1 MNVHRSG
8 KINCI
13 MQCPDMSS
21 SSLYT
26 RAKSLFP
33 GGVNSPVRFY
43 PPYPKFMSRGEGSKL
58 IGEDGNEYIDYCL
71 AFGPMILGH
80 SRKEVVEAIR
90 EQAGKATSL
99 GTPGRLEVELGERIR
114 SAIPSMEMIR
124 FTNSGT
130 EATMHA
136 IRLARFFTGR
146 PLILKIEGGFHGS
159 HDYALESVPYTGPID
174 PSQRITI
181 EVPYNDANALNA
193 AFQKYGRNIAAF
205 ILEPVLG
212 NVGVVAPQPGYLQE
226 ARKITEEYGSLLIF
240 DEVITGFRS
249 SYGAYQNIVEVKPDL
264 TTLGKIVGGGLPVG
278 VFGGRED
285 IMENVSPSGK
295 FYQQGTF
302 SGNPLSMAGGI
313 AALDVL
319 KGLDYSLPTS
329 FTKQIAEAARLAFF
343 KAGVEVK
350 VNVSGT
356 MLTVFFNH
364 NDVVDS
370 KTASTS
376 DSELFSKYFNGLL
389 ENGIF
394 IAGSQMEASFLSFA
408 HSKGDVGK
416 TIEVIKSVA
425 EKIGN

>member
-1 MNVHRSG
+1 
-8 KINCI
+8 
-13 MQCPDMSS
+13 MSS

-159 HDYALESVPYTGPID
+159 HDYALESIPYTGPID

-319 KGLDYSLPTS
+319 KGLDYNLPTS
-329 FTKQIAEAARLAFF
+329 FAKQIAEAARLAFF

-376 DSELFSKYFNGLL
+376 NSELFSKYFNGLL

-416 TIEVIKSVA
+416 TIEVIKSMA

>member
-1 MNVHRSG
+1 
-8 KINCI
+8 
-13 MQCPDMSS
+13 MSS

-319 KGLDYSLPTS
+319 KGLDYSLPKS
-329 FTKQIAEAARLAFF
+329 LAKQIAEAARLAFF

-376 DSELFSKYFNGLL
+376 NSELFSKYFNGLL

>member
-1 MNVHRSG
+1 
-8 KINCI
+8 
-13 MQCPDMSS
+13 MSS
-21 SSLYT
+21 DSLFS

-43 PPYPKFMSRGEGSKL
+43 PPYPRFMAKGVGSKL
-58 IGEDGNEYIDYCL
+58 IDEDGNEYIDYCL

-80 SRKEVVEAIR
+80 SRAEVVEAIR

-99 GTPGRLEVELGERIR
+99 GTPGSMEVELGERIR

-136 IRLARFFTGR
+136 IRLARHFTGR
-146 PLILKIEGGFHGS
+146 PLILKVEGGFHGS
-159 HDYALESVPYTGPID
+159 HDYALESVPFTEPVD
-174 PSQRITI
+174 PARRATI
-181 EVPYNDANALNA
+181 EVPYNDTEALNA
-193 AFQKYGRNIAAF
+193 AFQKYGKSIAAF

-212 NVGVVAPQPGYLQE
+212 NVGVVEPQPGYLQE
-226 ARKITEEYGSLLIF
+226 ARKVTEEYGSLLIF

-249 SYGAYQNIVEVKPDL
+249 SYGAYQDIAGIRPDL

-278 VFGGRED
+278 VFGGRAD
-285 IMENVSPSGK
+285 IMKNVAPSGK

-319 KGLDYSLPTS
+319 KGTDYGRPKSLAG
-329 FTKQIAEAARLAFF
+329 QIAEGARLAFS
-343 KAGVEVK
+343 KAGIEVR

-356 MLTVFFNH
+356 MLTVFFNS

-370 KTASTS
+370 RTASTS
-376 DSELFSKYFNGLL
+376 NRELFSEYFNGLL

-394 IAGSQMEASFLSFA
+394 IAASQMEASFLSFA
-408 HSKGDVGK
+408 HSHGDASK
-416 TIEVIKSVA
+416 TIEVIKAVA
-425 EKIGN
+425 EKIGD

>member
-1 MNVHRSG
+1 
-8 KINCI
+8 
-13 MQCPDMSS
+13 
-21 SSLYT
+21 
-26 RAKSLFP
+26 
-33 GGVNSPVRFY
+33 
-43 PPYPKFMSRGEGSKL
+43 MSRGEGSKL

-329 FTKQIAEAARLAFF
+329 FAKQIAEAARLAFF

-376 DSELFSKYFNGLL
+376 NSELFSKYFNGLL

>member
-1 MNVHRSG
+1 
-8 KINCI
+8 
-13 MQCPDMSS
+13 MSS

-329 FTKQIAEAARLAFF
+329 FAKQIAEAARLAFF

-376 DSELFSKYFNGLL
+376 NSELFSKYFNGLL

>member
-1 MNVHRSG
+1 
-8 KINCI
+8 
-13 MQCPDMSS
+13 MSS

-58 IGEDGNEYIDYCL
+58 TDEDGKEYIDYCL

-99 GTPGRLEVELGERIR
+99 GTPGRLEVELGERIKG
-114 SAIPSMEMIR
+114 AIPSMEMIR

-136 IRLARFFTGR
+136 IRLARYFTGR

-159 HDYALESVPYTGPID
+159 HDYALESVPFTEPID
-174 PSQRITI
+174 PSQRTTI
-181 EVPYNDANALNA
+181 EVPYNDTNALSA
-193 AFQKYGRNIAAF
+193 AFQKYGRNIAVF

-319 KGLDYSLPTS
+319 KGLEYSLPTS
-329 FTKQIAEAARLAFF
+329 FAKQIAEAARLAFF

-376 DSELFSKYFNGLL
+376 NSELFSKYFNGLL

-416 TIEVIKSVA
+416 TIEVIKSMA

>member
-1 MNVHRSG
+1 
-8 KINCI
+8 
-13 MQCPDMSS
+13 MSS

-174 PSQRITI
+174 PSQRTTI

-329 FTKQIAEAARLAFF
+329 FAKQIAEAARLAFF

-376 DSELFSKYFNGLL
+376 NSELFSKYFNGLL

>member
-1 MNVHRSG
+1 
-8 KINCI
+8 
-13 MQCPDMSS
+13 MSS
-21 SSLYT
+21 DSLFS

-43 PPYPKFMSRGEGSKL
+43 PPYPRFMAKGVGSKL
-58 IGEDGNEYIDYCL
+58 IDEDGNEYIDYCL

-80 SRKEVVEAIR
+80 SRAEVVEAIR

-99 GTPGRLEVELGERIR
+99 GTPGSMEVELGERIR

-136 IRLARFFTGR
+136 IRLARHFTGR
-146 PLILKIEGGFHGS
+146 PLILKVEGGFHGS
-159 HDYALESVPYTGPID
+159 HDYALESVPFTEPVD
-174 PSQRITI
+174 PARRATI
-181 EVPYNDANALNA
+181 EVPYNDTEALNA
-193 AFQKYGRNIAAF
+193 AFQKYGKSIAAF

-212 NVGVVAPQPGYLQE
+212 NVGVVEPQPGYLQE
-226 ARKITEEYGSLLIF
+226 ARKVTEEYGSLLIF

-249 SYGAYQNIVEVKPDL
+249 SYGAYQDVAGVRPDL

-278 VFGGRED
+278 VFGGRAD
-285 IMENVSPSGK
+285 IMKNVAPSGK

-313 AALDVL
+313 AALDAL
-319 KGLDYSLPTS
+319 KGLDYSRPKSLAG
-329 FTKQIAEAARLAFF
+329 QIAEGARLAFSN
-343 KAGVEVK
+343 AGIEVR

-356 MLTVFFNH
+356 MFTVFFNS

-370 KTASTS
+370 RTASTS
-376 DSELFSKYFNGLL
+376 NRELFSEYFNGLL

-394 IAGSQMEASFLSFA
+394 IAASQMEASFLSFA
-408 HSKGDVGK
+408 HSHGDVSK
-416 TIEVIKSVA
+416 TIEVIKAVA
-425 EKIGN
+425 EKIGD

>member
-1 MNVHRSG
+1 
-8 KINCI
+8 
-13 MQCPDMSS
+13 MSS

-99 GTPGRLEVELGERIR
+99 GTPGHLEVELGERIR

-319 KGLDYSLPTS
+319 KGLDYSLPKS
-329 FTKQIAEAARLAFF
+329 LAKQIAEAARLAFF

-376 DSELFSKYFNGLL
+376 NSELFSKYFNGLL

>member
-1 MNVHRSG
+1 
-8 KINCI
+8 
-13 MQCPDMSS
+13 MSS

-159 HDYALESVPYTGPID
+159 HDYALESIPYTGPID

-329 FTKQIAEAARLAFF
+329 FAKQIAEAARLAFF

-376 DSELFSKYFNGLL
+376 NSELFSKYFNGLL

-416 TIEVIKSVA
+416 TIEVIKSMA

>member
-1 MNVHRSG
+1 
-8 KINCI
+8 
-13 MQCPDMSS
+13 MSS
-21 SSLYT
+21 DSLYS

-33 GGVNSPVRFY
+33 GGVNSPVRY
-43 PPYPKFMSRGEGSKL
+43 YAPYPRFMARGEGPKL
-58 IGEDGNEYIDYCL
+58 VDEDGNEYIDYCL

-90 EQAGKATSL
+90 EQAGKATLL
-99 GTPGRLEVELGERIR
+99 GTPGSLEVELGERIR
-114 SAIPSMEMIR
+114 SAIPSMEMVR

-146 PLILKIEGGFHGS
+146 PMILKVEGGFHGS
-159 HDYALESVPYTGPID
+159 HDYALESVPYTEPID
-174 PSQRITI
+174 PSMRLTI
-181 EVPYNDANALNA
+181 EVPYNDTKALNA

-212 NVGVVAPQPGYLQE
+212 NVGVVEPQPGYLQE

-249 SYGAYQNIVEVKPDL
+249 SYGAHQDIVGVKPDL

-278 VFGGRED
+278 AFGGSSD

-295 FYQQGTF
+295 FYQQGTY

-319 KGLDYSLPTS
+319 KRLDYNKPKSLAN
-329 FTKQIAEAARLAFF
+329 KIAEGARLAFSR
-343 KAGVEVK
+343 AGIGVK

-356 MLTVFFNH
+356 MLTVFFNS

-370 KTASTS
+370 RTAS
-376 DSELFSKYFNGLL
+376 DSNRELFSKYFNGLL

-394 IAGSQMEASFLSFA
+394 IAASQMEASFLSFA
-408 HSKGDVGK
+408 HSEEDARK
-416 TIEVIKSVA
+416 TIDVINAVA

>member
-1 MNVHRSG
+1 
-8 KINCI
+8 
-13 MQCPDMSS
+13 MSS

-319 KGLDYSLPTS
+319 KGLDYNLPTS
-329 FTKQIAEAARLAFF
+329 FAKQIAEAARLAFF

-376 DSELFSKYFNGLL
+376 NSELFSKYFNGLL

>member
-1 MNVHRSG
+1 
-8 KINCI
+8 
-13 MQCPDMSS
+13 MSS

-159 HDYALESVPYTGPID
+159 HDYALESIPYTGPID

-319 KGLDYSLPTS
+319 KGLDYSLPKS
-329 FTKQIAEAARLAFF
+329 LAKQIAEAARLAFF

-376 DSELFSKYFNGLL
+376 NSELFSKYFNGLL

-416 TIEVIKSVA
+416 TIEVIKSMA

>member
-1 MNVHRSG
+1 
-8 KINCI
+8 
-13 MQCPDMSS
+13 MSS

-99 GTPGRLEVELGERIR
+99 GTPGHLEVELGERIR

-159 HDYALESVPYTGPID
+159 HDYALESIPYTGPID

-329 FTKQIAEAARLAFF
+329 FAKQIAEAARLAFF

-376 DSELFSKYFNGLL
+376 NSELFSKYFNGLL

>member
-1 MNVHRSG
+1 
-8 KINCI
+8 
-13 MQCPDMSS
+13 MSS

-249 SYGAYQNIVEVKPDL
+249 SYGAYQNIAEVKPDL

-329 FTKQIAEAARLAFF
+329 FAKQIAEAARLAFF

-376 DSELFSKYFNGLL
+376 NSELFSKYFNGLL